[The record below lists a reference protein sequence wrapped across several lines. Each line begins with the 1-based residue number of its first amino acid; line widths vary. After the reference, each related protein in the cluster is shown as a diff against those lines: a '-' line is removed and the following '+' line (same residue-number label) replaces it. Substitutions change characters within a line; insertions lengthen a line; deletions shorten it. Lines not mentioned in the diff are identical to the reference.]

1 MSFTSRRPSPL
12 RSPPCFQISLLSLL
26 AVCGMLALA
35 SSSGPGSKKKASSTG
50 PFRPEQ
56 AEELKNPALV
66 LINTTDC
73 PVALLLEGRTKR
85 KLFMAPQTTL
95 RTLLAAGVYKYRLA
109 ETNDDEC
116 MLGVD
121 RAGRVRFAP
130 RKRYGLRLGTTPE

>member
-1 MSFTSRRPSPL
+1 MSFMSRRPFPL
-12 RSPPCFQISLLSLL
+12 RSPPCLQLSLL
-26 AVCGMLALA
+26 LILAACGVLAVA
-35 SSSGPGSKKKASSTG
+35 SSSGPGGKKKAPSSG

-95 RTLLAAGVYKYRLA
+95 RTLLAAGVYEYRLA

-121 RAGRVRFAP
+121 RTGRVRFAP
-130 RKRYGLRLGTTPE
+130 KKRYGLRLGTPPE